1 MSLVLESLHPV
12 GQVDELD
19 GDADGHVQHEAHIVH
34 ASEVGLKDSSKSD
47 EETED
52 ADVEQQGHSDI
63 EQEHQAAADD
73 DALDDEHVVPPSDEC
88 GSVGHDATAV
98 AITTATVDITS
109 ITDHIGVIT
118 NIELLLLCC
127 SCCW

>member
-1 MSLVLESLHPV
+1 
-12 GQVDELD
+12 
-19 GDADGHVQHEAHIVH
+19 VH
-34 ASEVGLKDSSKSD
+34 ASEVWLEDSSKSD
-47 EETED
+47 EEAED
-52 ADVEQQGHSDI
+52 ADVEQEGHSDI

-98 AITTATVDITS
+98 AITSATVDIT
-109 ITDHIGVIT
+109 DYIGVIA

-127 SCCW
+127 YCCC

>member
-34 ASEVGLKDSSKSD
+34 ASEVWLEDSSKSD
-47 EETED
+47 EEAED
-52 ADVEQQGHSDI
+52 ADVEQEGHSDI

>member
-1 MSLVLESLHPV
+1 MSLVLKTLHPV
-12 GQVDELD
+12 GKVDELD
-19 GDADGHVQHEAHIVH
+19 GDADGHVHNEAHIVH
-34 ASEVGLKDSSKSD
+34 ASEVWLEDSSKSD
-47 EETED
+47 EEAED
-52 ADVEQQGHSDI
+52 ADVEQEGHSDI

-98 AITTATVDITS
+98 AITSATVDIT
-109 ITDHIGVIT
+109 DYIGVIA

-127 SCCW
+127 YCCC